1 MADGD
6 TRPIISATQIQL
18 WDPKAEG
25 FCQRKWGFKYLD
37 RVATPVHPSAALGTE
52 VQDLQID
59 PYLTSGR
66 PFDFSRPSGEIA
78 QALVPI
84 IPKPGAPGMR
94 LRRKFIMPSPR
105 GTFGYQG
112 ELDIWAP
119 DSKIVPS
126 LGGGAQL
133 VGDIKTTGNLAF
145 AKTDTTLRT
154 DTQAQ
159 LYSMA
164 IMFEESVD
172 MVDLA
177 WLYVRTRKPHRVQ
190 IAHARMLAPEV
201 VDSFGRIDE
210 VGADLV
216 KTKLQRPKASDLP
229 PNVRSCETFGGC
241 PYRHI
246 CNISPSVFATSNERT
261 TDMTSTVDFLA
272 NLRKV
277 TAPPAVVHAPAPAV
291 VHAPAPEPAPAPN
304 ASLSSFQRLIA
315 KEAEAQGQPMG
326 SFVPTGKAPPAP
338 PAAVNP
344 PESALPP
351 APATGSA
358 KPGRVKA
365 ASVPLGDSVA
375 DLADVMR
382 KNGVKRL
389 VLTGG
394 TISEIEVG

>member
-1 MADGD
+1 MTEGD

-37 RVATPVHPSAALGTE
+37 RVATPAHPSATLGTE

-94 LRRKFIMPSPR
+94 LRRKFVMPSPR

-119 DSKIVPS
+119 DSKIVPG
-126 LGGGAQL
+126 LGGAQL

-145 AKTDTTLRT
+145 AKTDATLRK

-164 IMFEESVD
+164 IMYEENVD
-172 MVDLA
+172 TVDLA
-177 WLYVRTRKPHRVQ
+177 WLYVRTRKPHRAQ

-201 VDSFGRIDE
+201 VDSFGRIDA

-261 TDMTSTVDFLA
+261 DMTSTVDFLA

-277 TAPPAVVHAPAPAV
+277 TAPPAIVHAPAPAA
-291 VHAPAPEPAPAPN
+291 VHAPAPTPT
-304 ASLSSFQRLIA
+304 ASLSPFQHLIA

-326 SFVPTGKAPPAP
+326 SFIPTGKALPAT

-358 KPGRVKA
+358 AKPGRVKA
-365 ASVPLGDSVA
+365 ASVPLGDLPSAVA

-394 TISEIEVG
+394 TISEIEVGT